1 MIYNFDNL
9 SFRILSVGLVSHEDG
24 AFCVD
29 GRPHAA
35 LSYRLKG
42 RASFRIDGKTL
53 DVEPG
58 DIIFVP
64 AAMSYKVEYSASE
77 SIVVHLLDCNYG
89 TAEKISASDR
99 EQLEKRFLRMLN
111 VWQTHHSVNRTKSN
125 IYDVLSYLES
135 DIVALPPESDILEC
149 VRYIDEHYT
158 ETDVTIERL
167 CTQYHISH
175 SSLQR
180 KFRKYFGMNPKEY
193 ITKLRMNRALDML
206 TAGGESIK
214 AISYACGFEDEKYF
228 SRVFKQA
235 FGHSPASFQNKLWV

>member
-1 MIYNFDNL
+1 MLYNSDDFMFNILTIDRFFHKKGVFDVKARPYAAL
-9 SFRILSVGLVSHEDG
+9 SFRERGTGTFKIG
-24 AFCVD
+24 
-29 GRPHAA
+29 GRIFHT
-35 LSYRLKG
+35 K
-42 RASFRIDGKTL
+42 
-53 DVEPG
+53 PG
-58 DIIFVP
+58 DVLFIPANVP
-64 AAMSYKVEYSASE
+64 YEVEYSASE

-228 SRVFKQA
+228 SRAVKA
-235 FGHSPASFQNKLWV
+235 HFGKSPSQIAKTSYV